1 MTAHTMPVCL
11 THWLQ
16 GWPDVYQAGDTEPC
30 YVCLRLPRP
39 NADVAEPIVAPDA
52 TSTTLQPVGALC
64 LHQHSMA
71 GSAIVD
77 LGLHEALG
85 AGPLGRATILVTTA
99 IEWSVARIFRVLAW
113 PTGCLILDA
122 AGAGMNIGGG
132 PRDHQIYKANK
143 ISRDFRH
150 AETRDL
156 SSTRHVLQ
164 ALDLEAMD

>member
-1 MTAHTMPVCL
+1 MR
-11 THWLQ
+11 HWA
-16 GWPDVYQAGDTEPC
+16 QALLD
-30 YVCLRLPRP
+30 
-39 NADVAEPIVAPDA
+39 AP
-52 TSTTLQPVGALC
+52 QF
-64 LHQHSMA
+64 
-71 GSAIVD
+71 
-77 LGLHEALG
+77 
-85 AGPLGRATILVTTA
+85 LVNTA

-122 AGAGMNIGGG
+122 AGAGMEYRRRTPVRAKVG
-132 PRDHQIYKANK
+132 DQQIHKANK